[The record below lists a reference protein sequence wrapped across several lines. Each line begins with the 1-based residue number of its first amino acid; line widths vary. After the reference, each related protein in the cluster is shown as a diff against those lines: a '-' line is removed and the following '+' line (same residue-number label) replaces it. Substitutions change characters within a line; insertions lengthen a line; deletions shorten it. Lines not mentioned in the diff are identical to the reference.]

1 MKKSFLCV
9 AIIIEII
16 VAFFSLN
23 CIIQIQNKEEVSYF
37 IEQEHY
43 AQETIEQDTAKTY
56 PLELANWNIQT
67 YKFEIDKNVWKK
79 GKALI
84 QIMDGKGKII
94 KEYAIS
100 DLKVQKGM
108 LELDMAELVL
118 NIEEKYSICIKNQ
131 GNSTLNVLVDEA
143 GNLKNEQIYL
153 FAYKKLFIILIAVL
167 NIGFILFIISINLI
181 KNKKVMFW
189 IISMASGIVLMLV
202 IPPYTAPDEMR
213 HLARAYDIAQGN
225 VICTTYD
232 TKTEFDNNT
241 FPVCRFPVELYELKL
256 ISENNGMNYK
266 KENNSKIA
274 ADKYLDKMAVSF
286 SGKYVEI
293 PIHGDHTTSS
303 VAFLPQSI
311 AIIISE
317 ILSFPPVIMFYF
329 VRFMNLFLAVIIA
342 YAAFC
347 ILPKYRELFCVLF
360 WTPGISFLRSTSS
373 TDGFLFSLV
382 LLFLAIVIN
391 VKYLKENVLKP
402 KYICSLMMIL
412 VSIALI
418 KLPYAAVVLT
428 LLLVE
433 NEQFCIGKKENG
445 FNKYMSITLMLGIAI
460 GFYYISHK
468 LLDNNPQVMSTIFAS
483 STEINGDYISYI
495 FKHPMK
501 FLNMVMQTVLNSF
514 SDYLESA
521 VSLPASNCL
530 VIPFII
536 WLMYITTKGNSL
548 QVFSVKEK
556 LAFMGI
562 GCMMWFAVVLAFYFV
577 GSSPELGYIWGMQGR
592 YLYPVLPIFFV
603 SGSKNQ
609 CEKIGF
615 RKVVLIAGAFLIIH
629 VIKIFSA
636 YWI

>member
-1 MKKSFLCV
+1 MKKSVLCV

-43 AQETIEQDTAKTY
+43 VQEEIEKDTEKIY

-67 YKFEIDKNVWKK
+67 YKFEIDKNAWKK
-79 GKALI
+79 GKALV
-84 QIMDGKGKII
+84 QIIDGKGEII
-94 KEYAIS
+94 KEYAVS
-100 DLKVQKGM
+100 VLEVQKGM
-108 LELDMAELVL
+108 LELDMADLVL
-118 NIEEKYSICIKNQ
+118 NVGENYSISIKNQ
-131 GNSTLNVLVDEA
+131 GSSTLNVLVDEA

-153 FAYKKLFIILIAVL
+153 FAYKKLFITLIVVL

-181 KNKKVMFW
+181 KNEKIMFW
-189 IISMASGIVLMLV
+189 TISMASGVVLMFA

-232 TKTEFDNNT
+232 TKAEFDNNT
-241 FPVCRFPVELYELKL
+241 FPVCRFPIELYELKL
-256 ISENNGMNYK
+256 ISETNGINYAR
-266 KENNSKIA
+266 ENNSKIA
-274 ADKYLDKMAVSF
+274 ADKYLDKMAVPF
-286 SGKYVEI
+286 SGSYVEM

-303 VAFLPQSI
+303 IAFLPQSI
-311 AIIISE
+311 AIKISG
-317 ILSFPPVIMFYF
+317 IFSFPPVIMFYF
-329 VRFMNLFLAVIIA
+329 TRFMNLFVAVLIA

-347 ILPKYRELFCVLF
+347 ILTKYKELFCVLF

-382 LLFLAIVIN
+382 LLFLAIVIH
-391 VKYLKENVLKP
+391 VKYLKENIWKP

-412 VSIALI
+412 ASIALI
-418 KLPYAAVVLT
+418 KLPYASIVLI

-433 NEQFCIGKKENG
+433 NKQFCINKKENR
-445 FNKYMSITLMLGIAI
+445 FYKCISIMLMLGSAI

-483 STEINGDYISYI
+483 STEINGNYLSYI
-495 FKHPMK
+495 LEHPVE
-501 FLNMVMQTVLNSF
+501 FINMVMQTVLNNF
-514 SDYLESA
+514 SDYLRSA
-521 VSLPASNCL
+521 VSLPSSECL

-536 WLMYITTKGNSL
+536 WLMYITTKGNNV

-556 LAFMGI
+556 MALMGV

-592 YLYPVLPIFFV
+592 YLYPVLPCFFV
-603 SGSKNQ
+603 AGSKNR
-609 CEKIGF
+609 CEEIEF
-615 RKVVLIAGAFLIIH
+615 RYVVLIAGTFLMIH